1 MYITMSFFEASRV
14 MMKRVAREPARWA
27 GIRAHLEGDV
37 PILAAAVAGKVD
49 YLVTGDKG
57 LLELRK
63 IGGTAMVRAGDC
75 SRNLKK

>member
-1 MYITMSFFEASRV
+1 VPLAARHRV
-14 MMKRVAREPARWA
+14 LMKRVAREPARWA

-37 PILAAAVAGKVD
+37 SILAAAVADKVD

-63 IGGTAMVRAGDC
+63 IGGTAIVQAGKLLEK
-75 SRNLKK
+75 LKK